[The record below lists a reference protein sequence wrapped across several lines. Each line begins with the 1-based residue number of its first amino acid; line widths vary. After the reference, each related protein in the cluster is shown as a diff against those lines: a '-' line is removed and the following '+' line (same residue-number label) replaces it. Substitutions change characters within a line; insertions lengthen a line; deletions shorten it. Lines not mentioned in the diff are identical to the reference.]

1 MKVMFFFVLWDS
13 WFDCSKFNII
23 LFLQNIYKAD
33 LEWLRGCGWVA
44 ADCVDHVKVRKA
56 QEIMNEVSLTGK
68 FFSPQILTNNTNLH
82 YLTTMPV
89 SFPHAETL
97 QEGC

>member
-1 MKVMFFFVLWDS
+1 MRMKVMFFFVWWAG
-13 WFDCSKFNII
+13 WFDCSVFNII

-56 QEIMNEVSLTGK
+56 QEIMNEVS
-68 FFSPQILTNNTNLH
+68 FFPPQILTYNKNLH
-82 YLTTMPV
+82 YLTTMRV